1 MSPIRNPSIEAPGD
15 NSSKTSRAFRAFCR
29 DLWIVPAIAV
39 VVTLLFL
46 VIEHVRLPHIGIS
59 LLSSFLYAMLIGFPT
74 ALSLNWIGFH
84 YTRRYPRFIFAIYAA
99 VLFTTATC
107 GCLVGALLL
116 QFVGINPAD
125 YYWRE
130 VQYSLPVCLVIT
142 FIVGLSI
149 TSFETLRH
157 RLQDATLEL
166 RTRQMEQ
173 ERANKLLVEARLS
186 SLESRIHPHFLFN
199 TLNSISSLIP
209 SDPKRAEDTVGKLA
223 SLLRFSISANQ
234 TSLVPLSQE
243 LKIVRAYLD
252 IEATRF
258 GQRLQ
263 YEIAVPDS
271 LGDLKV
277 PPLALQTLVENS
289 VKHVVAQRSQPSSIR
304 IDGAQHDGRLE
315 ITVTDDGPG
324 FSLGDISADHGL
336 GNLVGR
342 LELLFG
348 ESAQLNVK
356 RIGDRTVVS
365 IAVPAGDSQ

>member
-1 MSPIRNPSIEAPGD
+1 M
-15 NSSKTSRAFRAFCR
+15 
-29 DLWIVPAIAV
+29 VVAIF
-39 VVTLLFL
+39 FL
-46 VIEHVRLPHIGIS
+46 VIEHARLSHIGARF
-59 LLSSFLYAMLIGFPT
+59 LASFIYAMLIGFPT
-74 ALSLNWIGFH
+74 ALSLNWIGFR
-84 YTRRYPRFIFAIYAA
+84 YTERFPRFIFVIYIAA
-99 VLFTTATC
+99 LFATATC
-107 GCLVGALLL
+107 GCLIGALVL
-116 QFVGINPAD
+116 QFAGIISPD
-125 YYWRE
+125 FYWRE
-130 VQYSLPVCLVIT
+130 VQSSWPICLVINLV
-142 FIVGLSI
+142 VGLSI

-199 TLNSISSLIP
+199 TLNSIASLIP

-223 SLLRFSISANQ
+223 SLLRFSISANH

-243 LKIVRAYLD
+243 LKIVRDYLD
-252 IEATRF
+252 IESTRF
-258 GQRLQ
+258 GQRLH
-263 YEIAVPDS
+263 YEVSVPDA
-271 LGDLKV
+271 LGDSKV

-289 VKHVVAQRSQPSSIR
+289 VKHVVAQRSQPASITV
-304 IDGAQHDGRLE
+304 DGAQHDGRLE

-324 FSLGDISADHGL
+324 FSLADISPDHGL

-356 RIGDRTVVS
+356 RVDGKTVVS
-365 IAVPAGDSQ
+365 IAVPAGEQ